1 MLKWSFFCTNFK
13 NKENLQTLKFY
24 VERSMLDVKI
34 LAGKTKI
41 NLTIGVVMFVLHIN
55 AKVKHEFVEEFKQVC
70 IENAKNSIKEPGVKR
85 FDVLQQ
91 SDDPTKFVLVEAYLD
106 ESGVEQHKKT
116 AHYNNWRKE
125 AERMVDGERI
135 RTRYVP
141 VWPEV
146 Y

>member
-1 MLKWSFFCTNFK
+1 
-13 NKENLQTLKFY
+13 
-24 VERSMLDVKI
+24 
-34 LAGKTKI
+34 
-41 NLTIGVVMFVLHIN
+41 MFVLHIN
-55 AKVKHEFVEEFKQVC
+55 IKVKHEFVEEFKQVC

-106 ESGVEQHKKT
+106 ESGVEHHKKT

-125 AERMVDGERI
+125 AERMVDGDRI
-135 RTRYVP
+135 RTKYVP
-141 VWPEV
+141 VWPET